1 MSPRYRKKPA
11 DVDQSD
17 DVTPELTGSDAPP
30 DEAEFGSAG
39 NGADPFDAD
48 LAGTTRRSRSID
60 DEGDGEDIVPDR
72 IDSYRDASEDDEE
85 HEITAQPAERPEDA
99 ANAVP

>member
-1 MSPRYRKKPA
+1 MSPRYRKKTY
-11 DVDQSD
+11 DVDRS
-17 DVTPELTGSDAPP
+17 DVTPELTGSDAPA

-39 NGADPFDAD
+39 NGADPFETD
-48 LAGTTRRSRSID
+48 LSGTTRKSRSID

-72 IDSYRDASEDDEE
+72 IDRYSDSDEE
-85 HEITAQPAERPEDA
+85 GEEITAQPAERPEDA